1 MLTFPGPYYLSR
13 VSNIQYNSAFTP
25 VRASAPNVLML
36 FLSLR
41 RAPHDSEDKYADTKH
56 GANFRVGH
64 GEYEG
69 GSAETCP
76 RAITVDSLL
85 IIIHSN
91 SQNRKKSS

>member
-1 MLTFPGPYYLSR
+1 M
-13 VSNIQYNSAFTP
+13 
-25 VRASAPNVLML
+25 M

-69 GSAETCP
+69 GSAETRQ
-76 RAITVDSLL
+76 RAITVESLL

-91 SQNRKKSS
+91 PQNRKKKVLGRTNRLLSFDKIWTT